1 MNETNEVRETNEAR
15 ETDEARETSHA
26 RETSQARDFMV
37 GPDARLVT
45 ALRAMAERIRERPLT
60 SIAAAIAIGFVIGGA
75 SSFRTGR
82 LTLSV
87 AARHLARQVLK
98 AVL

>member
-1 MNETNEVRETNEAR
+1 MNQTSEVREPREGR
-15 ETDEARETSHA
+15 ETTE
-26 RETSQARDFMV
+26 ARDFMV
-37 GPDARLVT
+37 GPDARLAT
-45 ALRAMAERIRERPLT
+45 ALRTVAERIRERPLT

>member
-1 MNETNEVRETNEAR
+1 MNQTNEVRETNEAR
-15 ETDEARETSHA
+15 ATH
-26 RETSQARDFMV
+26 QARDFMV

-87 AARHLARQVLK
+87 AARHVARQILK

>member
-1 MNETNEVRETNEAR
+1 MNQTNEARETNDVRETNEAR
-15 ETDEARETSHA
+15 ETNG
-26 RETSQARDFMV
+26 ARDFVV

-45 ALRAMAERIRERPLT
+45 ALRTVAERIRERPLT